1 VAVTSCL
8 AVALVFGA
16 AAVGV
21 VGGYAARLHLARFS
35 GPSAAL
41 WMLLERPAAAVST
54 EGRL

>member
-1 VAVTSCL
+1 MAVTSCL